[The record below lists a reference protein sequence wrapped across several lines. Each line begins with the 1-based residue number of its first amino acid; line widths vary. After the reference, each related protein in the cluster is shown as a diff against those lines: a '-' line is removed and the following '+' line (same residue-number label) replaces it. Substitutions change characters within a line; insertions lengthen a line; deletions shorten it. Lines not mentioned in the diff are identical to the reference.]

1 MKNVLTTAL
10 AVFAAIVL
18 AAGAVCIGAVNGWKS
33 EREEALSVGE
43 TNAELAAVLE
53 TRAMDAANLAVVAA
67 RHLPEDDKQLAL
79 LRDAQA
85 VLWKGS
91 GSMQEMITA
100 DALITEI
107 AGAFGKSLPALPS
120 VQASQ
125 RDQVYVSMLTRTLS
139 EGESAAALFRLSAN
153 DFNTRLNASLTGRL
167 AQLLGVEPIT
177 TDE

>member
-10 AVFAAIVL
+10 AVLAAIVL

-43 TNAELAAVLE
+43 TNAELTGLLE
-53 TRAMDAANLAVVAA
+53 TRAMDAANLAVVAS

-79 LRDAQA
+79 LRDAQS
-85 VLWKGS
+85 VLRKGT
-91 GSMQEMITA
+91 GSMQELISA

-107 AGAFGKSLPALPS
+107 AAAFGKSLPVLPS

-125 RDQVYVSMLTRTLS
+125 RDQVYISMLTRTLS
-139 EGESAAALFRLSAN
+139 EGESAAALFRLSAD
-153 DFNTRLNASLTGRL
+153 DFNARLNASLTGRL
-167 AQLLGVEPIT
+167 ARLLGVEPIT
-177 TDE
+177 ND